1 MPRVSSFST
10 QASTTDARSSLIERV
25 AQSRYIAKSARLH
38 DLLVYLC
45 DRVMHDGAIEIHE
58 QEVGHAV
65 FGRAKDYDTALDNI
79 VRVHASTLRKRLEQ
93 FFAEEGLAEP
103 LIIELPKGNYAPVFR
118 ERPLPEAALPVPEP
132 PVAPQPP
139 RDARLR
145 IAAGLAV
152 LFACTSL
159 FLLWRVATVAKP
171 VTDQPAALAP
181 AVRSF
186 WSGVFLPNQKTDIVL
201 DDAALGLYQELDGRP
216 ISLSEYFDRSYLR
229 RLGEKPGLKSLDSEI
244 ASPLLLKRQSSYSS
258 ISLLWQFSHTASAL
272 GSDWAPHFA
281 RDYAFR
287 ELKTNRAILLGNSRS
302 NPWIEQFQNELGIR
316 WLYDA
321 PAGIYYPVDTWS
333 NSAQYHPAGVHPDGY
348 SSIALVPNLS
358 GTGNMVI
365 LSGTGGAAAA
375 SAAAFLVDGER
386 MTQLLAKLPGA
397 PNGQFPYFEAL
408 LKIPSRSRLPKD
420 AELVICRPT
429 RK

>member
-1 MPRVSSFST
+1 VPRVSSFST
-10 QASTTDARSSLIERV
+10 QASATDARSSLIERV

-45 DRVMHDGAIEIHE
+45 DRVMNDGAIEIHE

-171 VTDQPAALAP
+171 VTDQPTLPP

-321 PAGIYYPVDTWS
+321 AAGIYYPVDNWS

-386 MTQLLAKLPGA
+386 MAQLRAKLPA
-397 PNGQFPYFEAL
+397 TPNGQFPYFEAL